1 MDINNL
7 NKMYGKLKA
16 LDNICIRDIKGIHGL
31 VGENGAGKTTL
42 MRIVATVLEKDSG
55 SITHNGI
62 SWEETVKV
70 RNIIGYLPQKF
81 GMYHQLTV
89 NEALEHVA
97 ILKRINGD
105 PKEETK
111 KVISLVNLD
120 DKAESKVGSLSGGM
134 IRRLGIAQAILG
146 NPEILIVD
154 EPTSG
159 LDPEERMRFKLLLRQ
174 LGNRMTVLFSTHIV
188 DDIEDVCDRVTVM
201 HKGKVMLTG
210 TAAEMIEMAQG
221 NTWTVSS
228 NEEKSGEELGGV
240 VTDCKYANGM
250 FHFRLVSD
258 KKPAESAVRAEP
270 TLEEAYI
277 YLLHME

>member
-1 MDINNL
+1 M

>member
-1 MDINNL
+1 L

>member
-159 LDPEERMRFKLLLRQ
+159 LDPEDRMRFKLLLRQ
-174 LGNRMTVLFSTHIV
+174 LGNRMTVLFSTLLMFQ
-188 DDIEDVCDRVTVM
+188 D
-201 HKGKVMLTG
+201 
-210 TAAEMIEMAQG
+210 MA
-221 NTWTVSS
+221 TKCS
-228 NEEKSGEELGGV
+228 
-240 VTDCKYANGM
+240 
-250 FHFRLVSD
+250 
-258 KKPAESAVRAEP
+258 
-270 TLEEAYI
+270 EAK
-277 YLLHME
+277 

>member
-111 KVISLVNLD
+111 KVINLVNLD

>member
-7 NKMYGKLKA
+7 NKRYGKLKA
-16 LDNICIRDIKGIHGL
+16 LDNVCIRDIKGIHGL

>member
-7 NKMYGKLKA
+7 NKRYGKLKA
-16 LDNICIRDIKGIHGL
+16 LDNVCIRDIKGIHGL

-105 PKEETK
+105 PKEESK

>member
-221 NTWTVSS
+221 NTWTLSS

>member
-105 PKEETK
+105 PKEESK